1 MNEFLF
7 WNFLQSKRWFF
18 SFAKMFSIHFVNF
31 ILKHDIKA
39 ESKNK

>member
-7 WNFLQSKRWFF
+7 WNFLQSKRFF

-31 ILKHDIKA
+31 ILKYDIKD